1 MALSGYTKG
10 EVVSEVIRAWG
21 GVVSWVCVEV
31 VRFVRCE
38 DFLGGGHFH
47 PALWAGFMWLWGD
60 VGMGLCEDEG
70 CESGADAM
78 WWYA

>member
-1 MALSGYTKG
+1 
-10 EVVSEVIRAWG
+10 
-21 GVVSWVCVEV
+21 VEV

-60 VGMGLCEDEG
+60 VLCEAVYLGNNISIKSPSNSFRVQKLEKYG
-70 CESGADAM
+70 IIS
-78 WWYA
+78 